1 MPHVED
7 PKVQTRVELTPAVPV
22 FVTYLTVSAGPGGVT
37 FRNDPYGRDTAVLA
51 RFFGAER
58 LLQ

>member
-1 MPHVED
+1 MPQVQD
-7 PKVQTRVELTPAVPV
+7 PEVQTRVDLTPAVPV
-22 FVTYLTVSAGPGGVT
+22 FLTYLTVSAGPEGVA
-37 FRNDPYGRDTAVLA
+37 FRHDPYGRDTAVLA